1 MMTTHNPNPNQANLQ
16 TRIDSI
22 EGHGKEVVPAIS
34 LLSILKNRVLLSE
47 VF

>member
-16 TRIDSI
+16 TRIGSI